1 MVIMKIFNTSSL
13 NMYGKDGSFCLY
25 IIAFKPKLLEPR
37 KITADRNGFKGK
49 LKKLCSSTETLKWSE
64 VHMHLD

>member
-1 MVIMKIFNTSSL
+1 
-13 NMYGKDGSFCLY
+13 MYGKDGSFCLY